1 LRTIGF
7 RPDKTEV
14 CGSSPQWPTFKAKN
28 PQNTLP
34 QKGKDHSPSPV
45 FQSYPA
51 TLQDL
56 SLSKLI
62 DGFILSYKLE
72 GKSPLTIDGHQR
84 KLKRYLVY
92 VKDNPLTAITPA
104 VIRGFLGWVRDDY
117 NLDAATV
124 QRYFITLKAFY
135 RWAIEE
141 GFTNENPTTKI
152 KLAKPSQKVIRG
164 LLPEQI
170 RIMFGGV
177 RGNSQESARNKEI
190 LPGFEL

>member
-1 LRTIGF
+1 MLTRGVS
-7 RPDKTEV
+7 PDKTGV
-14 CGSSPQWPTFKAKN
+14 SGSSPEWPTSKTKN

-72 GKSPLTIDGHQR
+72 GKSPLTIDSHQR
-84 KLKRYLVY
+84 KLNRYLLY
-92 VKDNPLTAITPA
+92 VKDAPLTTITTA
-104 VIRGFLGWVRDDY
+104 VIRGFLDRVRDDY

-124 QRYFITLKAFY
+124 QRYLITLKAFY

-141 GFTNENPTTKI
+141 GFTNDNPTTKI

-164 LLPEQI
+164 LCTASTYSRMLP
-170 RIMFGGV
+170 RVM
-177 RGNSQESARNKEI
+177 
-190 LPGFEL
+190 LPSF